1 MASNRKLNRPTD
13 QRNAVLRG
21 LVTALIANGR
31 IETTEA
37 RAKEVRSAA
46 EHLITL
52 AIRECDNTVSVEKTF
67 NNDKGQSV
75 TVTVQN
81 DAPSKLHAR
90 RQIMAYLYDVKEPK
104 QDEESKKAYAERTKD
119 AKYPCVEKTLP
130 RDRAEVQ
137 GAQRRE
143 ELRRRLHPYSQ
154 EGPAP
159 RRRRRDGHSRADL
172 IPFVTEEAVSP
183 RRGAA
188 SFGIG
193 HMSARPVGG
202 NEA

>member
-1 MASNRKLNRPTD
+1 MAYQRKLGRTAA
-13 QRNAVLRG
+13 QRKALLHNQ
-21 LVTALIANGR
+21 VTNLIWYGR
-31 IETTEA
+31 IETTLA

-119 AKYPCVEKTLP
+119 AKYPCVEKLFREIAP
-130 RDRAEVQ
+130 KYKARNAEKNCA
-137 GAQRRE
+137 GGYTRI
-143 ELRRRLHPYSQ
+143 LKK
-154 EGPAP
+154 G
-159 RRRRRDGHSRADL
+159 
-172 IPFVTEEAVSP
+172 P
-183 RRGAA
+183 RRGDAA
-188 SFGIG
+188 EMVIL
-193 HMSARPVGG
+193 
-202 NEA
+202 ELI